1 MSEHSIHVESG
12 TILKSLRGYKVTT
25 FFMKEKLSIQKYADL
40 PSQYIFIIHKTKG
53 SGSYF

>member
-1 MSEHSIHVESG
+1 MCMSEHSIHVESG

-40 PSQYIFIIHKTKG
+40 PS
-53 SGSYF
+53 